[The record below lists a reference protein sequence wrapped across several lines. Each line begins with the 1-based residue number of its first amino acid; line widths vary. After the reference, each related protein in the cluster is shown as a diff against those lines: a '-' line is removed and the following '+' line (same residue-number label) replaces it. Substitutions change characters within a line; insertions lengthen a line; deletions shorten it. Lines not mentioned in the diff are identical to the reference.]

1 MRNLL
6 VVGMVIFCSGISMAQ
21 VDTANYSERTSTIDQ
36 TIASLYDV
44 ISGGK
49 GEERDWDF
57 LRFLFH
63 PEARLV
69 ASGRRKSG
77 EVGAKFVTV
86 EEYIRTSGEWM
97 LENGFY
103 EHELYRVTEQFG
115 HIAHAFTSYECFH
128 SEDDTAPFMR
138 GINSVQLMYTGRRWM
153 VMGIFFTQE
162 SEDNPIP
169 EKYLPEDRK

>member
-1 MRNLL
+1 
-6 VVGMVIFCSGISMAQ
+6 MAQ
-21 VDTANYSERTSTIDQ
+21 LDTANYTERTSTIDQ
-36 TIASLYDV
+36 TIGSLYDV

-69 ASGRRKSG
+69 ASGKRQSG

-115 HIAHAFTSYECFH
+115 HIAHVFTSYECFH
-128 SEDDTAPFMR
+128 SKDDSAPFMR
-138 GINSVQLMYTGRRWM
+138 GINSVQLMYTGKRWM
-153 VMGIFFTQE
+153 VMGVFFTQE

-169 EKYLPEDRK
+169 EKYLPKDR